1 MRDSLTKGRLGR
13 LLATT
18 LLVLVCTGCVKGLVG
33 GEQNILR
40 PDIIRVTVPTE
51 TMKPCVKELPDGK
64 TVSTECPVPDN
75 AAGKKKAE
83 PAVSEKLL
91 PQEIKP
97 GSTEEMMPIPAPV
110 PPPVEPKPPAPQGP
124 VPQQ

>member
-1 MRDSLTKGRLGR
+1 MRDLLTKRRAGR

-40 PDIIRVTVPTE
+40 PDIIKVTVPTE
-51 TMKPCVKELPDGK
+51 TMKPCVKELPAGK
-64 TVSTECPVPDN
+64 AGGALCPEPD
-75 AAGKKKAE
+75 AAGGKKKAE

-91 PQEIKP
+91 PQVIKP
-97 GSTEEMMPIPAPV
+97 GSTEGMMPIPAPV
-110 PPPVEPKPPAPQGP
+110 LPPVEPRPPAPQGP